1 MTFRIASLL
10 LDPYLQA
17 RSGPFEREQS
27 MLDVIMLAMAFVFFA
42 LAIGYSYAC
51 DRL

>member
-1 MTFRIASLL
+1 LEGSNT
-10 LDPYLQA
+10 
-17 RSGPFEREQS
+17 
-27 MLDVIMLAMAFVFFA
+27 MLDVIMLAMGFVFFA

>member
-1 MTFRIASLL
+1 VKRC
-10 LDPYLQA
+10 P
-17 RSGPFEREQS
+17 GEFEREQT
-27 MLDVIMLAMAFVFFA
+27 MLDVIMLAMGLVFFA

>member
-1 MTFRIASLL
+1 
-10 LDPYLQA
+10 
-17 RSGPFEREQS
+17 
-27 MLDVIMLAMAFVFFA
+27 MLDVIMLAMGFVFFA

>member
-1 MTFRIASLL
+1 
-10 LDPYLQA
+10 
-17 RSGPFEREQS
+17 

-42 LAIGYSYAC
+42 LAIGYTYAC

>member
-1 MTFRIASLL
+1 LKGSKT
-10 LDPYLQA
+10 
-17 RSGPFEREQS
+17 
-27 MLDVIMLAMAFVFFA
+27 MLDVIMLAMGLVFFA

>member
-1 MTFRIASLL
+1 
-10 LDPYLQA
+10 
-17 RSGPFEREQS
+17 
-27 MLDVIMLAMAFVFFA
+27 MLDFIMLAMGLVFFA

>member
-1 MTFRIASLL
+1 MNLKGSNT
-10 LDPYLQA
+10 
-17 RSGPFEREQS
+17 
-27 MLDVIMLAMAFVFFA
+27 MLDVIMLAMGFVFFA

>member
-1 MTFRIASLL
+1 
-10 LDPYLQA
+10 
-17 RSGPFEREQS
+17 
-27 MLDVIMLAMAFVFFA
+27 MLDVLMLTIAFVFFA

>member
-1 MTFRIASLL
+1 MTFRIVSLL
-10 LDPYLQA
+10 LAPYLQA
-17 RSGPFEREQS
+17 RSRPFERERS
-27 MLDVIMLAMAFVFFA
+27 MLDVIMLAMAFAFFA

>member
-1 MTFRIASLL
+1 LNRRP
-10 LDPYLQA
+10 DD
-17 RSGPFEREQS
+17 FEREQP
-27 MLDVIMLAMAFVFFA
+27 MLDVIMLAMGFVFFA

>member
-1 MTFRIASLL
+1 MTIPHRFFMVANLL
-10 LDPYLQA
+10 EA
-17 RSGPFEREQS
+17 RSRPFEREQS
-27 MLDVIMLAMAFVFFA
+27 MLDVIMLAMALVFFA

>member
-1 MTFRIASLL
+1 
-10 LDPYLQA
+10 
-17 RSGPFEREQS
+17 
-27 MLDVIMLAMAFVFFA
+27 MLDVIMLAMGLVFFA